1 MLRPGLPETP
11 LCPVLG
17 PLLEEVA
24 CTERA
29 YVRFRWDVRRFGLGG
44 FLPEDAVLRA
54 PDSLAVHMGLP
65 LKEGGDLRLEARG
78 ARSSLLRVYDEV
90 LEAREDRRAIWAR
103 WVLGGTLA
111 ALFLL
116 LLLVIRRGLNGGE
129 GKGLG

>member
-1 MLRPGLPETP
+1 
-11 LCPVLG
+11 
-17 PLLEEVA
+17 
-24 CTERA
+24 
-29 YVRFRWDVRRFGLGG
+29 
-44 FLPEDAVLRA
+44 
-54 PDSLAVHMGLP
+54 MGLP